1 MAVSDDALLRYNPR
15 RHFVSPKPAVG
26 RKLES
31 HDGAM
36 QLAADIEK
44 FWADRGFSQVKCTV
58 ERNFNHNRSG
68 HEPTWFVKSNLHNGL
83 PPKVT
88 S

>member
-1 MAVSDDALLRYNPR
+1 MTDEALLLYNPR
-15 RHFVSPKPAVG
+15 RHCVSPKPAVG

-36 QLAADIEK
+36 QLAADIEQ

-58 ERNFNHNRSG
+58 ERNPNHNKRG
-68 HEPTWFVKSNLHNGL
+68 HAPTWFVISNLHNGL
-83 PPKVT
+83 PPKVE